1 MIKFWTWFFIGDI
14 AEEYPIDRANGHIP
28 KGKAGI
34 RSYFDKWIFFHI
46 TVGLLMVFIVPM
58 RINEAARSILLPLA
72 GIFIGLTFAWGGN
85 AVTLMQSEEI
95 NILADHKPGGL
106 REYVFKFQAAILV
119 LLFTMVAWGLAGLDI
134 FEDLYCH
141 SRFNLFYKAA
151 QAFLF
156 FLVSLSIRDC
166 WHVVLGAQAMIL
178 YKRKIR
184 KAISD
189 SKRRDPSNSIE

>member
-1 MIKFWTWFFIGDI
+1 MIKFWTWFLRGDT
-14 AEEYPIDRANGHIP
+14 AEEHPADPLP

-34 RSYFDKWIFFHI
+34 RAYFDKWLFFHI
-46 TVGLLMVFIVPM
+46 AVGFLLMFIVPM

-85 AVTLMQSEEI
+85 AVTLMQSDEI
-95 NILADHKPGGL
+95 NILADYRPGGL

-134 FEDLYCH
+134 FEGLNCH
-141 SRFNLFYKAA
+141 SKFRIFYKAVEV
-151 QAFLF
+151 FLF
-156 FLVSLSIRDC
+156 FLISLSIRDC
-166 WHVVLGAQAMIL
+166 WHVVMGAQAMIL

-184 KAISD
+184 KAINNQKES
-189 SKRRDPSNSIE
+189 SNHSID